1 LACEVR
7 VASSTRSSSTP
18 RLQLQSTATSAL
30 RTDFCVGF
38 GGGIYTILRSVRAL
52 LGIATIFGSAA
63 RAGTTALNA
72 DAKFDLHSQDQG
84 AFMDDSQNE

>member
-1 LACEVR
+1 
-7 VASSTRSSSTP
+7 
-18 RLQLQSTATSAL
+18 
-30 RTDFCVGF
+30 
-38 GGGIYTILRSVRAL
+38 L
-52 LGIATIFGSAA
+52 LGIATILGSAA